1 MYKKIVIEDVRN
13 GESEYITRYSDSND
27 RVVREDTQLYTT
39 IFEYGDDGKIRG
51 YHVFRKGGKK
61 VIQSTTLNTEDGSDT
76 TCIVNEKFTQYTT
89 YDKYGV
95 ILKKIIVR
103 DGVETV
109 VTDNTIER
117 REVTDG
123 VSTRIECKY
132 IPSDENDF
140 IECRIIDPKIDKVV
154 YEEVG
159 YYEANNFYNT
169 DGNLDRKVVHY
180 FDNDFEADDFVEVQ
194 ETQIFYDVNGR
205 ETGRVTR
212 NAENGEILE
221 KSIEFRDMEGRVI
234 YRWYKDELH
243 DEGEEE
249 YFVYEGG
256 RLSHSYD
263 SEGIKTQLYYEEV
276 ESAGIEKYLEY
287 ISK

>member
-1 MYKKIVIEDVRN
+1 MYKKIVTEDVRN
-13 GESEYITRYSDSND
+13 GESEYITRYSDFND
-27 RVVREDTQLYTT
+27 RVVREDTTLYTT
-39 IFEYGDDGKIRG
+39 IFEYDNDGKIRG
-51 YHVFRKGGKK
+51 YHIFIRDSGKLF
-61 VIQSTTLNTEDGSDT
+61 QSAIFNAEDGSDT
-76 TCIVNEKFTQYTT
+76 TCIVNERYTQYTT

-103 DGVETV
+103 NGVETV
-109 VTDNTIER
+109 VTDNIIER

-123 VSTRIECKY
+123 VSARIEYRY

-154 YEEVG
+154 YEKAS
-159 YYEANNFYNT
+159 YYEANNFYNA
-169 DGNLDRKVVHY
+169 DGNLDRRIVHY
-180 FDNDFEADDFVEVQ
+180 FNDDFEADDIVNIQ

-221 KSIEFRDMEGRVI
+221 KSIGLYDMEGRLI
-234 YRWYKDELH
+234 YRYYKDEFLY
-243 DEGEEE
+243 EGEEE